1 MRLDELLEQNEELLS
16 EESPKQAFQK
26 HMKRNNM
33 RDMADMTNPV
43 SEWYEQNT
51 GKIKQ
56 KGFDEKEIKKAISE
70 FEKSRE
76 KFKSGIKEIQNVM
89 YNNNDKNFVKEE
101 LKKEADRFKEVIKK
115 HKEYVKKFRSKLAA
129 YRPEKPSKPSKP
141 EKPSRPKLSSDEK
154 FDIKNQKYKEKQL
167 AKAKERAAKA
177 DEWKNKVKSFSAAK
191 G

>member
-1 MRLDELLEQNEELLS
+1 MRLDELLLEQNEELLD

-26 HMKRNNM
+26 HMKKNKM

-43 SEWYEQNT
+43 SEWYEQNK

-56 KGFDEKEIKKAISE
+56 KGFDEKEVKKAISE
-70 FEKSRE
+70 FEKARE
-76 KFKSGIKEIQNVM
+76 KFKSGIKEVQDVM

-101 LKKEADRFKEVIKK
+101 LKKEADKFKEVVKK
-115 HKEYVKKFRSKLAA
+115 HKEYVKEFRSKLAA
-129 YRPEKPSKPSKP
+129 YRPEKPS
-141 EKPSRPKLSSDEK
+141 RQKLSSDEK
-154 FDIKNQKYKEKQL
+154 FDIKYQKYNEKQL
-167 AKAKERAAKA
+167 AKAKEKAAKA